1 MPRPL
6 TMPAPLTAPLTLTGP
21 AIVTRYKGPT
31 DRRPEGHVIASH
43 KRDDSRTYRATVS
56 WNHAIDSTENHRA
69 AALAC
74 LARCEF
80 SQDLT
85 LAARGH
91 DDSTYVWVAVGL
103 WQLEPAALAL
113 AACQELLAAVAGGA
127 DAAALALPVALAR
140 QATGAAPVVPTVCGW
155 ATGPRKDALTLTD
168 ALGRPIDG
176 LSFGGE
182 LSPAGAMAAARA
194 AGWALTAPM
203 AALAHRWTD
212 TLAQAPNP
220 AAVAQALSARGGCPA
235 VIATLNPSAA
245 QGVAQ

>member
-1 MPRPL
+1 ML
-6 TMPAPLTAPLTLTGP
+6 TPEMLTGP
-21 AIVTRYKGPT
+21 AIITRYVGPT
-31 DRRPEGHVIASH
+31 DHRSSRVIATH
-43 KRDDSRTYRATVS
+43 KRDSERTVRATVA
-56 WNHAIDSTENHRA
+56 WDHNRDSEGNHRA

-80 SQDLT
+80 SRSLT

-91 DDSTYVWVAVGL
+91 DHDCYLWVAVGD

-113 AACQELLAAVAGGA
+113 TACRELLAAVAGGA

-140 QATGAAPVVPTVCGW
+140 QATGAAPIVPTINGW
-155 ATGPRKDALTLTD
+155 ATGPRRDALTLTD

-176 LSFGGE
+176 LEFGGE

-212 TLAQAPNP
+212 TLAQAAHP
-220 AAVAQALSARGGCPA
+220 AAVAQALAARGGCPA
-235 VIATLNPSAA
+235 VVAALTPSDAL
-245 QGVAQ
+245 GVAQ